1 MSQANRFLCRNG
13 VVLPAADTPPVAAFL
28 EAQPG
33 AYTTTRSHNNVSEL
47 LFWER
52 HLSRLSNSFKLL
64 LRENPNLLLEKSGN
78 HLVQFWELSNRSG
91 TWDSVIRCLVNDSMR
106 KVMPFAVK
114 ERNFKEELAFTV
126 LLSGNCDNLD
136 YWRGGFDEGRISEV
150 LDVYLHVGG
159 YVPPAFG
166 ARESAARLA
175 VVGRGRDLANAKY
188 TDWVRL
194 RKRLE
199 KLRPPSVTELLL
211 SNDGEQILE
220 GCLTN
225 FFVVSLKEKNEDTS
239 NVEPQNFRGIEV
251 QTAPLSDGVL
261 PGVIRQVIR
270 DICLEIGIPFR
281 EVAPS
286 WSKRELWTEAFIT
299 NSLRVLQHVETIQ
312 APNAWKSIES
322 NNWQEIAWAE
332 KRFRDGP
339 GMITS
344 ILQKEILE
352 KASIESFPVASF
364 EGQTFVF
371 FITLSLLVMLIV
383 LTRPRLTAACSF
395 LARIALFVLF
405 ARAGRLGKALEKSVF
420 RFSWSPSREEKLKNA
435 GIMERERE
443 TGNLNISS

>member
-1 MSQANRFLCRNG
+1 MFQANRFLCRNG

-33 AYTTTRSHNNVSEL
+33 AYTTIRTHNNVSEL

-64 LRENPNLLLEKSGN
+64 LRENPNLLLEKPGN
-78 HLVQFWELSNRSG
+78 CSAQLWELSNRSLM
-91 TWDSVIRCLVNDSMR
+91 WDSVIRCLVNDSMR

-114 ERNFKEELAFTV
+114 ERKFREEFAFTV
-126 LLSGNCDNLD
+126 LLSGNWENLD
-136 YWRGGFDEGRISEV
+136 YWRDGFDEGRISEV
-150 LDVYLHVGG
+150 LDVYLHVGR
-159 YVPPAFG
+159 YVPPIFG

-175 VVGRGRDLANAKY
+175 VVGRGRDFANAKY
-188 TDWVRL
+188 TDWVRT

-225 FFVVSLKEKNEDTS
+225 VFVISLKEKDWDAST
-239 NVEPQNFRGIEV
+239 VELQNCRGIEV

-270 DICLEIGIPFR
+270 DICLKIGIPFR

-286 WSKRELWTEAFIT
+286 WSKRELWMEAFIT

-312 APNAWKSIES
+312 APNAWKSVES
-322 NNWQEIAWAE
+322 NNWQEITWVE
-332 KRFRDGP
+332 KRFPDGP

-344 ILQKEILE
+344 MLQKEILE
-352 KASIESFPVASF
+352 KASVESFPVASF
-364 EGQTFVF
+364 EEGQ
-371 FITLSLLVMLIV
+371 
-383 LTRPRLTAACSF
+383 P
-395 LARIALFVLF
+395 
-405 ARAGRLGKALEKSVF
+405 SV
-420 RFSWSPSREEKLKNA
+420 
-435 GIMERERE
+435 
-443 TGNLNISS
+443 

>member
-1 MSQANRFLCRNG
+1 
-13 VVLPAADTPPVAAFL
+13 
-28 EAQPG
+28 
-33 AYTTTRSHNNVSEL
+33 
-47 LFWER
+47 
-52 HLSRLSNSFKLL
+52 
-64 LRENPNLLLEKSGN
+64 
-78 HLVQFWELSNRSG
+78 
-91 TWDSVIRCLVNDSMR
+91 MR

-199 KLRPPSVTELLL
+199 KLRPPSATELLL
-211 SNDGEQILE
+211 SNDGERILE

-312 APNAWKSIES
+312 APDAWKSIES

-344 ILQKEILE
+344 MLQKEILE
-352 KASIESFPVASF
+352 RASIESFPVASF
-364 EGQTFVF
+364 EEGQTFV
-371 FITLSLLVMLIV
+371 
-383 LTRPRLTAACSF
+383 
-395 LARIALFVLF
+395 
-405 ARAGRLGKALEKSVF
+405 
-420 RFSWSPSREEKLKNA
+420 
-435 GIMERERE
+435 
-443 TGNLNISS
+443 